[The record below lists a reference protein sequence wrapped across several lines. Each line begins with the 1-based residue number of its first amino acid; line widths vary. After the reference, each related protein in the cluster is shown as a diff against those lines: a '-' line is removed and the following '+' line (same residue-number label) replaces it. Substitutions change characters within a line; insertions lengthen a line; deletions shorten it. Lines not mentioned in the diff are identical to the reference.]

1 LIVIPLVTRM
11 DYGMTI
17 KYHTIILRDD
27 HQSSSSSII

>member
-1 LIVIPLVTRM
+1 LIVVPLGTRM
-11 DYGMTI
+11 DYGRTI